1 MDLFTDMEI
10 MCDLLEASSRRHV
23 PVYLILDEE
32 YLKHFVEM
40 CNKMSLTQDSFPVS
54 VQLHSRCD
62 NQILESIKNHC
73 SIHSA
78 WPLGPINWPLSVLAL
93 RNWIARLRWLLVQ
106 IPQISLRFCLQCSS
120 VAKCGEGKPCV
131 LLDVLMQNPPFPPSA
146 IVHSWYKTRS

>member
-10 MCDLLEASSRRHV
+10 LCDLLEASSRRHV

-54 VQLHSRCD
+54 VQSHSRCD
-62 NQILESIKNHC
+62 NQVLEPIKIDC

-78 WPLGPINWPLSVLAL
+78 WPLGPI
-93 RNWIARLRWLLVQ
+93 
-106 IPQISLRFCLQCSS
+106 C
-120 VAKCGEGKPCV
+120 
-131 LLDVLMQNPPFPPSA
+131 
-146 IVHSWYKTRS
+146 